1 MRLADQIIAE
11 YKSGTPANA
20 IAKKVGTTKM
30 YVAQIVTEH
39 LTAKEFGRKPKP
51 VKLAPL
57 PVVQPR
63 KDTGKEHSLRVGAVE
78 RCRDCGGMVQM
89 PCRLCA
95 NRQET

>member
-1 MRLADQIIAE
+1 MRLADQIVAE

-20 IAKKVGTTKM
+20 IAQKVGTTKM
-30 YVAQIVTEH
+30 YVAQVVTEH
-39 LTAKEFGRKPKP
+39 LTAKEFNRKPKP
-51 VKLAPL
+51 VPKPAAKQIKPL
-57 PVVQPR
+57 
-63 KDTGKEHSLRVGAVE
+63 KDTGKEHSFRAGAVE